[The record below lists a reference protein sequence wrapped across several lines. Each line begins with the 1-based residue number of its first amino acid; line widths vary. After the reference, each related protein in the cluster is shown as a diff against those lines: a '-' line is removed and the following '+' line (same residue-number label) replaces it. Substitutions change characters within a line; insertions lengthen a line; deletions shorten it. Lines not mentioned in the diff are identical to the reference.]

1 MMEKSLEFEDMSYF
15 DQFRTLLGFQPKKLV
30 DTETE
35 APIVFTY
42 SLYYVYYD

>member
-1 MMEKSLEFEDMSYF
+1 M
-15 DQFRTLLGFQPKKLV
+15 LGFNPKVYV

-42 SLYYVYYD
+42 SLYYVYYDQYTYISGVFV